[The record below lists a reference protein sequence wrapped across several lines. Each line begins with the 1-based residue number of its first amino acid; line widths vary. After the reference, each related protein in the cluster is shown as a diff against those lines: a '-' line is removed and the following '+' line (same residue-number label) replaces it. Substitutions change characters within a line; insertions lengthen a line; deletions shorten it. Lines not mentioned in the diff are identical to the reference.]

1 MSNKRTVVLKGTPY
15 IVRLL
20 DYHELIDVSIG
31 EYIMLSVF
39 LSNDT
44 DLPVP
49 VMPPKTQD
57 DLEAELK
64 AAAKVA
70 ARSLNTSIQRVI
82 ELTTVKEL
90 IQIALWAVGVHTDTV
105 EQVFLKA
112 ELQNNNLPCV

>member
-1 MSNKRTVVLKGTPY
+1 MSNKRKVILKGDSY
-15 IVRLL
+15 IVRVL
-20 DYHELIDVSIG
+20 DYHELKDFPID
-31 EYIMLSVF
+31 EYIMLSVL
-39 LSNDT
+39 LSHDT
-44 DLPVP
+44 DVP
-49 VMPPKTQD
+49 IPPI

-70 ARSLNTSIQRVI
+70 ARSLNMPIQRVI